1 MDYYAK
7 LEQYDDGSYSLD
19 CPYFKACYSSG
30 DTLEE
35 AIENLKDVI
44 QMCLTEIEIEGA
56 EPVLAPRWKEIQLKD
71 VHNIVI
77 KVVEDC

>member
-7 LEQYDDGSYSLD
+7 LEQYDDGSYALD
-19 CPYFKACYSSG
+19 CPFFKACYSSG
-30 DTLEE
+30 DTLDE

-56 EPVLAPRWKEIQLKD
+56 EPVLGPRFKEIQLKD
-71 VHNIVI
+71 AHNIVI